1 MKAIQIASIILCT
14 ATTLSFDSCLDDTT
28 HLNADNEGTI
38 LTFEA
43 LLYDNAGNN
52 YASFQ
57 GNRFNIS
64 PNKVEQWGYNTDGSW
79 TSWYE
84 TSSVVSIQIDDH
96 YVQTC
101 GSTVIFKDSRLEI
114 IPLVDDLNINKKANE
129 SGYSVDIADNDLI
142 NYFALTNWWF
152 DTHENGQGGEKIVL
166 IQSQDGYNIGV
177 VEGNNVTWEVAEKLP
192 KTTLV
197 TIDNM
202 PLYIHRCN
210 FTIID
215 TALFQKDVV
224 N

>member
-114 IPLVDDLNINKKANE
+114 IPLADDLNINKKADE
-129 SGYSVDIADNDLI
+129 SGYSVDIADNDLV